1 VKGVLHSSPESG
13 NPENVPMPKW
23 SVVGD
28 GRISIAICLAS
39 PLEEDVNECYAE
51 LNVPEDW

>member
-1 VKGVLHSSPESG
+1 VKDVLHSSPESG
-13 NPENVPMPKW
+13 NPENALMPKW

-28 GRISIAICLAS
+28 DRISIGIYLAS
-39 PLEEDVNECYAE
+39 PLKKDVNECYAE